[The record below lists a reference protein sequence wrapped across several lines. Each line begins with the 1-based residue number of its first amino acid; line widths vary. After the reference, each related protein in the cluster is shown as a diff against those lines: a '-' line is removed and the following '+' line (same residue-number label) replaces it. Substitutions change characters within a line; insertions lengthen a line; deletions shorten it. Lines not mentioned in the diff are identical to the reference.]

1 MPATAVAAISPA
13 LAFVLGTV
21 GIGLGAFAALLLVRR
36 GVSLVPLAIPV
47 VSLLVTLRPLLLP
60 IVAGVVVGLV
70 NLGGPVLLI
79 GGALL
84 SFVGLWLLV
93 LPERGQ
99 LRRAGAW
106 DQPLVH
112 GARTVLALLLVAFA
126 ASIAVF
132 GSERSLESIGGLAAI
147 LLALALALWLLAFG
161 LRLLSHAS
169 SWLRAAVALVVAF
182 GAFRLLAAIGLA
194 PFGNFIADELSF
206 LDWLLPVL
214 VLVLISVE
222 AVLDVIAAARGES
235 PNAREPTEAMPP
247 LVRRI
252 RDGGLGDGSVGL
264 FQGLGLGLALLASAT
279 LLLSAWIGLGETD
292 QPGAR
297 TTTERAVP
305 AGKTEPPPPS
315 SYADDEALA
324 AAYEPILALTR
335 EERWSPIAY
344 DGYAEEAALSGPMP
358 KPLPKGASASEKLTV
373 NCPRLSSAPC
383 FRLSIHCPKG
393 EADCNGHDEH
403 PDRSDASP
411 YEEGDV
417 YVRVVRRTAEE
428 KLEEQRNVEHVRNS
442 DRWPA
447 KVFREEGPYAKQ
459 LSILLQYWY
468 FYRYD
473 EWETHVFA
481 GKLVQRHEGDWEA
494 VTIGLSDT
502 EPLFVAYSAHCA
514 GTWLPWE
521 QTKIAKLDGR
531 PHPLVAVA
539 EGSHANYP
547 RADQKRSPDWAGCQG
562 APAGTTTLLSYAS
575 NIRDKT
581 EYGWDWYPGKGGIHV
596 VSEAEPPMSF
606 PGYWGASE
614 STTLYGFFK
623 ATKLGEGHGP
633 ETPSEQP
640 LWRTPVTKIF
650 CGNYSQ
656 PQLPRSVPHDYCRKS
671 NEKGASEE

>member
-1 MPATAVAAISPA
+1 MVVAAISPS
-13 LAFVLGTV
+13 LVFVLGFL
-21 GIGLGAFAALLLVRR
+21 GIGLGTLAAFLLVRR
-36 GVSLVPLAIPV
+36 SVSLVPLAIPV
-47 VSLLVTLRPLLLP
+47 VSLLVTLRPLALP

-70 NLGGPVLLI
+70 NLGGLVLLI
-79 GGALL
+79 GAALL
-84 SFVGLWLLV
+84 SFVALWLLV
-93 LPERGQ
+93 LPERDQ
-99 LRRAGAW
+99 LRGAGTW
-106 DQPLVH
+106 GQPLVH
-112 GARTVLALLLVAFA
+112 GARTVLALLLVGYVAFA
-126 ASIAVF
+126 VIF
-132 GSERSLESIGGLAAI
+132 GSERSLESIGGSAAI
-147 LLALALALWLLAFG
+147 FLILALALWLLAFG

-169 SWLRAAVALVVAF
+169 SWLRAAVALVVAL
-182 GAFRLLAAIGLA
+182 GGFRLGAAVGLA
-194 PFGNFIADELSF
+194 PFGDFIADHLPF
-206 LDWLLPVL
+206 LDWLLPAL
-214 VLVLISVE
+214 VFVLISVE
-222 AVLDVIAAARGES
+222 AVLDVIATARGED
-235 PNAREPTEAMPP
+235 PNAREPTTNVPP

-252 RDGGLGDGSVGL
+252 RGGGLNEKSVGL
-264 FQGLGLGLALLASAT
+264 FQGLGLALTLLGSVV

-292 QPGAR
+292 QPGAKR
-297 TTTERAVP
+297 TTERAVP
-305 AGKTEPPPPS
+305 AEEAKPPPAPS
-315 SYADDEALA
+315 SYADDGDLA
-324 AAYEPILALTR
+324 AAYAPVLALTR
-335 EERWSPIAY
+335 DERWSPIA
-344 DGYAEEAALSGPMP
+344 DDEYAEEATLSGPMP
-358 KPLPKGASASEKLTV
+358 KLLPKGASASEKLTM

-403 PDRSDASP
+403 PDRNDAGL
-411 YEEGDV
+411 YREGDV
-417 YVRVVRRTAEE
+417 YVHVVHRAAEE
-428 KLEEQRNVEHVRNS
+428 KLEEQRNVEHLRKS

-447 KVFREEGPYAKQ
+447 KVFRDEGPYAKQ
-459 LSILLQYWY
+459 LSTLLQYWY

-494 VTIGLSDT
+494 VTIGLSDA

-514 GTWLPWE
+514 GTWVPWE
-521 QTKIAKLDGR
+521 EAEISEQLGGR
-531 PHPLVAVA
+531 THPLVAVA

-547 RADQKRSPDWAGCQG
+547 AADQRRSPDWAGCQG

-581 EYGWDWYPGKGGIHV
+581 EYGWDWYPEAGGIHI
-596 VSEAEPPMSF
+596 VSEAEAPMSF

-656 PQLPRSVPHDYCRKS
+656 PQLPASVPHDHCPK
-671 NEKGASEE
+671 NAEKGARED